1 VRLYLDANAIIYAVE
16 GRADLRDLVLS
27 WTDRAAQS
35 RDGVVMTSRVSL
47 SECFALPYR
56 RRDQEAVAAM
66 QTFFTGTIE
75 LLSVD
80 DALIDAAALLHRE
93 FSFKT
98 LDAIHVASAIRAKA
112 DFLLTADA
120 SIYRYP
126 DLSGV
131 RCEAIRF

>member
-16 GRADLRDLVLS
+16 GRTDLRDLVLS
-27 WTDRAAQS
+27 WTDRAAES
-35 RDGVVMTSRVSL
+35 KDGVVMTSRVSL

-56 RRDQEAVAAM
+56 RRDYAAIAAM

-80 DALIDAAALLHRE
+80 DSLIDAAAMLHRE

-98 LDAIHVASAIRAKA
+98 LDAIHVASAIQAKA

-120 SIYRYP
+120 SIYRYTS
-126 DLSGV
+126 LGEV